1 VHKFL
6 VGLAI
11 GLIVGTSGTAIAAK
25 LTGGGYLMG
34 WQVEVKGH
42 VFCSDPHVW
51 ETDKTIEC
59 D

>member
-11 GLIVGTSGTAIAAK
+11 GLIVGTSGTAIAA
-25 LTGGGYLMG
+25 YLMG